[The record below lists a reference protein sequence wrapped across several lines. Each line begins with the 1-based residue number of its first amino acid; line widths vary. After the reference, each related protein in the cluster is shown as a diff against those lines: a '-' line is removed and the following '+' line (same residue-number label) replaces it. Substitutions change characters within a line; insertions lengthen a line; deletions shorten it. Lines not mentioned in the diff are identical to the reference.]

1 MEEYLNTPVS
11 VRLIKIEPIYF
22 PLVTEIFQRGLGE
35 DPEFPAV
42 FDYRETDKESKEQR
56 LLVSFAVTKNSQGL
70 TVKKVKG
77 KERKKLL
84 ADMDDLN
91 QSSRK

>member
-22 PLVTEIFQRGLGE
+22 PLVTEIFQRGLGKNS
-35 DPEFPAV
+35 EFPAV

-91 QSSRK
+91 QSS